1 MKRTFIQKHQCDRAR
16 KNSYL
21 LEQYEEEG
29 KKVKWYFLKDS
40 FLDAIETNQCP
51 YCKMF
56 LPDYYYMESEIEE
69 VSLLININELPND
82 EYLTKAD
89 LVQDWLDNKNIIA
102 YAEKAGEKIQIRWDE
117 RVSREALIQTYEAA
131 EKVYPNIKIGVY
143 FNHSVTKKIHDFPVK
158 VNFIEMSM
166 EEYLLSV
173 VLEKKNIKIS

>member
-29 KKVKWYFLKDS
+29 KKVKWYLLRDS
-40 FLDAIETNQCP
+40 FLDAIEVNQCP

-56 LPDYYYMESEIEE
+56 LPDHYYVESEIEE
-69 VSLLININELPND
+69 VSLLINMNELPND
-82 EYLTKAD
+82 EFSTKAN
-89 LVQDWLDNKNIIA
+89 LIQDWLDSKNIIA

-117 RVSREALIQTYEAA
+117 RVNRVDLIHTYEAA
-131 EKVYPNIKIGVY
+131 TQLYSTLKVGVY

-158 VNFIEMSM
+158 VNFIEMNL

-173 VLEKKNIKIS
+173 VLEKQNIKIS